1 VSVSVVCTCGA
12 TPVRD
17 SFGNA
22 LPCMH
27 CYFRS
32 ASQRPADRIAALEA
46 ELSFDEVNR
55 VLDRAEKAEC
65 ERDAER
71 AAHERTKARA
81 RFWKA
86 GARHLYQLRQSDAD
100 GYWRDINHAR
110 ARVEGYR
117 ADKAEAER
125 DALRAELA
133 ALAGHMIRND
143 CGFPP
148 SGTGSALAARVPLWR
163 ELVDSVL
170 LAGVPSG
177 PLGEAVERVL
187 DKLAAL
193 DEKDTTNEGQ

>member
-1 VSVSVVCTCGA
+1 MLSVPKKA
-12 TPVRD
+12 TD
-17 SFGNA
+17 
-22 LPCMH
+22 
-27 CYFRS
+27 
-32 ASQRPADRIAALEA
+32 ADRIAQLTAEHIDNLNSALA
-46 ELSFDEVNR
+46 QTR
-55 VLDRAEKAEC
+55 C
-65 ERDAER
+65 ERDEAEEKLAASR

-133 ALAGHMIRND
+133 ALGGHMIRND

-148 SGTGSALAARVPLWR
+148 SGTGRALAARVPLWR
-163 ELVDSVL
+163 ELQR
-170 LAGVPSG
+170 
-177 PLGEAVERVL
+177 AVIEQDWRAM
-187 DKLAAL
+187 DDMASQLAAL
-193 DEKDTTNEGQ
+193 DEKGGA